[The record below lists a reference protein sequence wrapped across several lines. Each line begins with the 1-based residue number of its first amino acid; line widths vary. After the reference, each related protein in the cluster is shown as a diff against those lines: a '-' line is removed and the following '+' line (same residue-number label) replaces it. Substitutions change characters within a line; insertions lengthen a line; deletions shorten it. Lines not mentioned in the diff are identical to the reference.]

1 VVQKCIRTEVE
12 LYKKKRNLNFK
23 NIILHKK
30 AVTLLLWEKIISY
43 FLKLKFKLFL
53 LISKIIFILVHKR
66 YIYIY
71 IFQVISPILIH
82 EDQALWIRA
91 FQTQL
96 IHEDQANLNN
106 TVRNPFFLQKP
117 NGPMNTKLLPL
128 TYLLILVGA
137 RTWRHIF

>member
-1 VVQKCIRTEVE
+1 MHPYRGWVVFFFN
-12 LYKKKRNLNFK
+12 KKKGNLNFK

-71 IFQVISPILIH
+71 ISSDISYFDTRGPSAMNPGLP
-82 EDQALWIRA
+82 
-91 FQTQL
+91 
-96 IHEDQANLNN
+96 N
-106 TVRNPFFLQKP
+106 TVDTWGPSKSQQHSKKSIFSAETKWPHEHKTSTPHLPFDL
-117 NGPMNTKLLPL
+117 GR
-128 TYLLILVGA
+128 I
-137 RTWRHIF
+137 